1 MVWAGMVTAGRPDA
15 LPLVGVGCA
24 GLVTGPVTGA
34 VVPLSAA
41 PVLLAPVVLVVVGW
55 RWRMRAPSSM
65 RLMEATM
72 MSPSTEMGR
81 R

>member
-1 MVWAGMVTAGRPDA
+1 V
-15 LPLVGVGCA
+15 
-24 GLVTGPVTGA
+24 
-34 VVPLSAA
+34 
-41 PVLLAPVVLVVVGW
+41 VVVGW

-65 RLMEATM
+65 REMEATM